1 MNMDV
6 FEARKNLVDVLI
18 KVVGETLTYAEVLS
32 DLKFLLGAET
42 VAKFG
47 GGNSMPMMQW
57 VRLVTQLSELEA
69 GLSPLTRVLEP
80 YLSDKSEW
88 RTFVSAAEV
97 YCIRIADARSNDGKL
112 STTLG
117 HERLIQC
124 DQLLSQLRF
133 LSSTFHDVSPEQLE
147 RCLDLAISTRHP
159 NMPRSQ
165 VYSLLFAQGPINS
178 WDILLDRMTQLH
190 QYFDEKLLSILKNN
204 LSVVKDVSPHNDD
217 PIGSLVIML
226 LSPLNK
232 TDSDRYSFRAYYC
245 GANAAS
251 VDEWVKVFDPANDI
265 QIRHSAWRQDLQAL
279 LPGLLCE
286 ARAMRATM
294 HEKLML
300 EIFLPTELID
310 AEIHTLKLSLLSDS
324 EEENVGYKY
333 PIVARS
339 AWGYQTFVER
349 KHEATSDSPLISRWR
364 HSTKIMQS
372 GEKRCRW
379 WHDTVV
385 TPDDE
390 QEQARID
397 SQHYFNELR
406 AFPEYF
412 GMKRLETSTLGS
424 CYEKWKEKLMD
435 ASPAIALW
443 WRPDSTSQLEH
454 RERILQSS
462 TEESDFNP
470 TDNSQ
475 YEPVNPQSDPFANPD
490 VSDPLKL
497 SFALASAVYRGQFDK
512 GGCGQAFREMVLLVD
527 SHDRWPPPLDR
538 SPVSRCLDTRS
549 GSVEVDADE
558 MLMSG

>member
-1 MNMDV
+1 MDV

-18 KVVGETLTYAEVLS
+18 KVVGESLTYEDVVS
-32 DLKFLLGAET
+32 ELKILLGDIT
-42 VAKFG
+42 VAKFSA
-47 GGNSMPMMQW
+47 GNSMPVRQW
-57 VRLVTQLSELEA
+57 ARLVTQLSELEA
-69 GLSPLTRVLEP
+69 GLSSLTRVLEL
-80 YLSDKSEW
+80 YLSNKSEW
-88 RTFVSAAEV
+88 RTFLSAAEV
-97 YCIRIADARSNDGKL
+97 YCIYIADARSNDGKL

-117 HERLIQC
+117 RERLIQR
-124 DQLLSQLRF
+124 DQLLNQLRF

-147 RCLDLAISTRHP
+147 NCLDLAITTRHP

-165 VYSLLFAQGPINS
+165 VYSLIFAQGPINS
-178 WDILLDRMTQLH
+178 WNILLDRVAQVN
-190 QYFDEKLLSILKNN
+190 QYFDEKLISILQNN
-204 LSVVKDVSPHNDD
+204 LSVIKGVSLHSDD

-226 LSPLNK
+226 LNSLNK
-232 TDSDRYSFRAYYC
+232 TDSDSYSFRAYYC
-245 GANAAS
+245 GHNAAS

-286 ARAMRATM
+286 ARAMRASM
-294 HEKLML
+294 HEKLLL

-310 AEIHTLKLSLLSDS
+310 AEIHTLKLSLVSDS

-364 HSTKIMQS
+364 HSTKLMQS
-372 GEKRCRW
+372 GKSRFLW

-385 TPDDE
+385 PPDSE
-390 QEQARID
+390 QEQTRID
-397 SQHYFNELR
+397 SHHYFNELR

-412 GMKRLETSTLGS
+412 GMKRLETTALGS

-454 RERILQSS
+454 RETIFQSS
-462 TEESDFNP
+462 TEESDFIP

-475 YEPVNPQSDPFANPD
+475 YVPVNPQSDSFANPD

-497 SFALASAVYRGQFDK
+497 SFVLASAVYRGQFNKD
-512 GGCGQAFREMVLLVD
+512 GCGQAFREMVLLVD

-538 SPVSRCLDTRS
+538 SPVCQGLDPRS

>member
-1 MNMDV
+1 M
-6 FEARKNLVDVLI
+6 
-18 KVVGETLTYAEVLS
+18 
-32 DLKFLLGAET
+32 
-42 VAKFG
+42 
-47 GGNSMPMMQW
+47 
-57 VRLVTQLSELEA
+57 
-69 GLSPLTRVLEP
+69 
-80 YLSDKSEW
+80 
-88 RTFVSAAEV
+88 
-97 YCIRIADARSNDGKL
+97 YCIRIADAHSNDGKL

-117 HERLIQC
+117 RERLIQC

-190 QYFDEKLLSILKNN
+190 QYFDEKLLSILKNS
-204 LSVVKDVSPHNDD
+204 LSVIKDVSPHSDD

-226 LSPLNK
+226 LSSLNK

-286 ARAMRATM
+286 ARAMRASM
-294 HEKLML
+294 HEKLLL

-364 HSTKIMQS
+364 HSTKLIQS
-372 GEKRCRW
+372 GESRCLW

-385 TPDDE
+385 PLDGE
-390 QEQARID
+390 QEQARIQN
-397 SQHYFNELR
+397 QHYFNELR
-406 AFPEYF
+406 ALPEYF

-443 WRPDSTSQLEH
+443 WRPDSTSQLQH
-454 RERILQSS
+454 RESIFQSA
-462 TEESDFNP
+462 TEKSDFIP
-470 TDNSQ
+470 TDKSQ
-475 YEPVNPQSDPFANPD
+475 YESVNPRSDPFTNPD

-497 SFALASAVYRGQFDK
+497 SFALAYAVYRGQFNK

-538 SPVSRCLDTRS
+538 SPVCQGLDPRS

>member
-1 MNMDV
+1 
-6 FEARKNLVDVLI
+6 
-18 KVVGETLTYAEVLS
+18 
-32 DLKFLLGAET
+32 
-42 VAKFG
+42 
-47 GGNSMPMMQW
+47 MMQW
-57 VRLVTQLSELEA
+57 CRLVTQLSELEA
-69 GLSPLTRVLEP
+69 GLIPLTRVLES
-80 YLSDKSEW
+80 YLSHKSEW

-97 YCIRIADARSNDGKL
+97 YCIHIADARSNDGKL

-190 QYFDEKLLSILKNN
+190 QYFDEKLLSILKNS
-204 LSVVKDVSPHNDD
+204 LSVIKDVSPHNDD

-310 AEIHTLKLSLLSDS
+310 AEIHTLKLSLVSDS

-364 HSTKIMQS
+364 HSTKLMQS
-372 GEKRCRW
+372 GKSRFLW

-385 TPDDE
+385 PPDGE
-390 QEQARID
+390 QEQTRID
-397 SQHYFNELR
+397 SHHYFNELR

-412 GMKRLETSTLGS
+412 GMKRLETTALGS

-443 WRPDSTSQLEH
+443 WRPDCTSQLQH
-454 RERILQSS
+454 RESIFQSS
-462 TEESDFNP
+462 PEESDFIP

-475 YEPVNPQSDPFANPD
+475 YEPVNPQSETFANPD

-497 SFALASAVYRGQFDK
+497 SFALASAVYRGQFNK

-538 SPVSRCLDTRS
+538 SPVCQGLDPRS

>member
-1 MNMDV
+1 MDL

-32 DLKFLLGAET
+32 DLKLLLDPET

-47 GGNSMPMMQW
+47 GGSTMPVMQW
-57 VRLVTQLSELEA
+57 GRLVTQLSELEA
-69 GLSPLTRVLEP
+69 GLSPLIRVLES
-80 YLSDKSEW
+80 YLSDKREW
-88 RTFVSAAEV
+88 RTFVSATEV
-97 YCIRIADARSNDGKL
+97 YCMRIADARSNDGKL

-117 HERLIQC
+117 RERLTQC
-124 DQLLSQLRF
+124 DQLLNQLRF

-147 RCLDLAISTRHP
+147 RCLDLAISARHP
-159 NMPRSQ
+159 NMPRSR
-165 VYSLLFAQGPINS
+165 VYSLIFAQGPINS
-178 WDILLDRMTQLH
+178 WDILLDRVTQLN

-204 LSVVKDVSPHNDD
+204 LSVIRDGSPQGDD

-226 LSPLNK
+226 LNPLNK
-232 TDSDRYSFRAYYC
+232 PGSETYSFRAYYC
-245 GANAAS
+245 GHKATS

-279 LPGLLCE
+279 LPRLLCE
-286 ARAMRATM
+286 ARAMRASM
-294 HEKLML
+294 HEKLLL

-310 AEIHTLKLSLLSDS
+310 AEIHTLKLSLVSDG

-364 HSTKIMQS
+364 HSAKLMQRGKS
-372 GEKRCRW
+372 RVLW

-385 TPDDE
+385 PPDGE
-390 QEQARID
+390 QDQARID

-406 AFPEYF
+406 ALPEYF

-424 CYEKWKEKLMD
+424 CYEKWKEKMMD

-443 WRPDSTSQLEH
+443 WRPDSTSQLQH
-454 RERILQSS
+454 RESIFQSS
-462 TEESDFNP
+462 TQESDP
-470 TDNSQ
+470 IPSDNRQ
-475 YEPVNPQSDPFANPD
+475 HEPGNPQSDPFANPD

-497 SFALASAVYRGQFDK
+497 FFALASAVYRGQFNNGD
-512 GGCGQAFREMVLLVD
+512 CGQAFREMVLLVD

-538 SPVSRCLDTRS
+538 SPVSQTLADRS
-549 GSVEVDADE
+549 GSVVVDADE

>member
-1 MNMDV
+1 MDLY
-6 FEARKNLVDVLI
+6 EARKNLIVVLI
-18 KVVGETLTYAEVLS
+18 KVVGESLTYDDVVS
-32 DLKFLLGAET
+32 DLKLLLGVDT
-42 VAKFG
+42 VAKFC
-47 GGNSMPMMQW
+47 GGNSMPAIQW
-57 VRLVTQLSELEA
+57 GRLITHLSELEA
-69 GLSPLTRVLEP
+69 GLSCLTRVLKE
-80 YLSDKSEW
+80 YLSDKKDW
-88 RTFVSAAEV
+88 PAFVTAIEV
-97 YCIRIADARSNDGKL
+97 YNIRIADPRSSDGKL

-117 HERLIQC
+117 RARLMQHV
-124 DQLLSQLRF
+124 QLSDK
-133 LSSTFHDVSPEQLE
+133 LSSISCTYNNVSAAQLE
-147 RCLDLAISTRHP
+147 RCLDLAINSCYP
-159 NMPRSQ
+159 NRAHSQ
-165 VYSLLFAQGPINS
+165 VYPLVFAEGPIKS
-178 WDILLDRMTQLH
+178 WDMLLARTAQFN
-190 QYFDEKLLSILKNN
+190 QYFDERFLEILEKN
-204 LSVVKDVSPHNDD
+204 LSEIQELPPKDDD

-232 TDSDRYSFRAYYC
+232 TNSNIYSFRAYYC
-245 GANAAS
+245 GHKATN

-265 QIRHSAWRQDLQAL
+265 QIRHNAWRQDLQAL

-286 ARAMRATM
+286 ARAMRASM
-294 HEKLML
+294 HEKLLL

-310 AEIHTLKLSLLSDS
+310 AEVHTLKLSLVSDS

-364 HSTKIMQS
+364 HSTKLMQS
-372 GEKRCRW
+372 GESKCLW

-385 TPDDE
+385 PPDGE
-390 QEQARID
+390 QEQTRID
-397 SQHYFNELR
+397 SHHYFNELR

-443 WRPDSTSQLEH
+443 WRPDSTSQLQH

-462 TEESDFNP
+462 TVESDFNR

-475 YEPVNPQSDPFANPD
+475 YVPVNPQSDPFANPD

-538 SPVSRCLDTRS
+538 SPVCQGLDTRS

>member
-1 MNMDV
+1 MDV

-42 VAKFG
+42 VAKFV

-57 VRLVTQLSELEA
+57 SRLVTQLSELEA
-69 GLSPLTRVLEP
+69 GLSPLTLVLEP
-80 YLSDKSEW
+80 YLSDKREW
-88 RTFVSAAEV
+88 RTFASAAEV

-190 QYFDEKLLSILKNN
+190 QYFDEKLLSILKNS
-204 LSVVKDVSPHNDD
+204 LSVIKGVSPHNDD

-279 LPGLLCE
+279 LPRLLCE

-310 AEIHTLKLSLLSDS
+310 AEIHTLKLSLVSDS

-339 AWGYQTFVER
+339 TWGYQTFVER
-349 KHEATSDSPLISRWR
+349 KHETTSDSPLISRWR
-364 HSTKIMQS
+364 HSTKLMQS
-372 GEKRCRW
+372 GKNRLLW
-379 WHDTVV
+379 WHDTVAP
-385 TPDDE
+385 TDSE

-412 GMKRLETSTLGS
+412 GMKRLETATLGS

-443 WRPDSTSQLEH
+443 WRPDSTSQLQH
-454 RERILQSS
+454 RASIFQSLP
-462 TEESDFNP
+462 EESDSIQA
-470 TDNSQ
+470 DNSQ
-475 YEPVNPQSDPFANPD
+475 YEPANPQSDPFANPD

-512 GGCGQAFREMVLLVD
+512 GGYGQAFREMVLLVD

-538 SPVSRCLDTRS
+538 SPVSRCLVTRS

>member
-1 MNMDV
+1 MDV

-18 KVVGETLTYAEVLS
+18 KVVGESLTYDDVVFE
-32 DLKFLLGAET
+32 LKILLDDIT
-42 VAKFG
+42 VAKFS
-47 GGNSMPMMQW
+47 GGNTMPVMQW
-57 VRLVTQLSELEA
+57 GRLVTQLSELEA
-69 GLSPLTRVLEP
+69 GLSPLIRVLEQ
-80 YLSDKSEW
+80 YLSNKSEW
-88 RTFVSAAEV
+88 RSFVSAAEV
-97 YCIRIADARSNDGKL
+97 YRIRFADARSYDGKL

-117 HERLIQC
+117 RERLVQR
-124 DQLLSQLRF
+124 DQLLKQLLV
-133 LSSTFHDVSPEQLE
+133 LSSNFHDVSPELLE
-147 RCLDLAISTRHP
+147 RCLDLAISARHP
-159 NMPRSQ
+159 SMPRSQ

-178 WDILLDRMTQLH
+178 WSILLDRMAQLN

-204 LSVVKDVSPHNDD
+204 LSDIKDLPPQNDD

-226 LSPLNK
+226 LNPLYK
-232 TDSDRYSFRAYYC
+232 TDSDAYSFRAYYC
-245 GANAAS
+245 GHNAAS

-279 LPGLLCE
+279 LPRLLCE
-286 ARAMRATM
+286 ARAMRASM
-294 HEKLML
+294 HEKLLL

-310 AEIHTLKLSLLSDS
+310 AEIHTLKLALVSNG

-333 PIVARS
+333 PIVTRS

-364 HSTKIMQS
+364 HSTKLMQS
-372 GEKRCRW
+372 GKSRLLW
-379 WHDTVV
+379 WHDTVA
-385 TPDDE
+385 PNDGE
-390 QEQARID
+390 QEQACID

-406 AFPEYF
+406 ALPDYF
-412 GMKRLETSTLGS
+412 GMKRLETATLGS

-443 WRPDSTSQLEH
+443 WRPDSTSQLQH
-454 RERILQSS
+454 RESIFQSS
-462 TEESDFNP
+462 PEEIDSIQP
-470 TDNSQ
+470 DNSQ
-475 YEPVNPQSDPFANPD
+475 YEPANPQSDPFANPD

-497 SFALASAVYRGQFDK
+497 SFALASAVYRGQFNK
-512 GGCGQAFREMVLLVD
+512 SGCGQAFREMVLLVD

-538 SPVSRCLDTRS
+538 SPVSQGLDPRS

>member
-47 GGNSMPMMQW
+47 SGNSMPMMQW
-57 VRLVTQLSELEA
+57 SRLVTQLSELEA
-69 GLSPLTRVLEP
+69 GLSPLTLVLEP
-80 YLSDKSEW
+80 YLSDKREW

-97 YCIRIADARSNDGKL
+97 YCIRITDARSNDGKL

-124 DQLLSQLRF
+124 DQLLDQLRF
-133 LSSTFHDVSPEQLE
+133 LSSTFHDISPEQLE
-147 RCLDLAISTRHP
+147 SCLDLAITTRHP

-204 LSVVKDVSPHNDD
+204 LSVIKDMSLQNDD

-226 LSPLNK
+226 LNPLNK
-232 TDSDRYSFRAYYC
+232 IDSESYSFRAYYC
-245 GANAAS
+245 GHNAAN

-265 QIRHSAWRQDLQAL
+265 QIRHNAWRQDLQAL
-279 LPGLLCE
+279 LPRLLCE
-286 ARAMRATM
+286 VRAMRASM
-294 HEKLML
+294 HEKLLL

-310 AEIHTLKLSLLSDS
+310 AEIHTLKLSLVFDG
-324 EEENVGYKY
+324 EEENLGYKY

-364 HSTKIMQS
+364 HSTKLMQS
-372 GEKRCRW
+372 GKSRLLW
-379 WHDTVV
+379 WHDTVAP
-385 TPDDE
+385 TDGE
-390 QEQARID
+390 QDQARIV

-454 RERILQSS
+454 RETIFQSS
-462 TEESDFNP
+462 TEESDFIP

-475 YEPVNPQSDPFANPD
+475 YEPVNPESDPFTNPD

-497 SFALASAVYRGQFDK
+497 SFALASAVYRGQFNK

-538 SPVSRCLDTRS
+538 SPVSQGLDPRS

>member
-1 MNMDV
+1 
-6 FEARKNLVDVLI
+6 
-18 KVVGETLTYAEVLS
+18 
-32 DLKFLLGAET
+32 
-42 VAKFG
+42 
-47 GGNSMPMMQW
+47 
-57 VRLVTQLSELEA
+57 
-69 GLSPLTRVLEP
+69 
-80 YLSDKSEW
+80 
-88 RTFVSAAEV
+88 
-97 YCIRIADARSNDGKL
+97 
-112 STTLG
+112 
-117 HERLIQC
+117 
-124 DQLLSQLRF
+124 
-133 LSSTFHDVSPEQLE
+133 
-147 RCLDLAISTRHP
+147 
-159 NMPRSQ
+159 MPRSQ

-190 QYFDEKLLSILKNN
+190 QYFDEKLLSILKNS
-204 LSVVKDVSPHNDD
+204 LSVIKDVSPHNDD

-251 VDEWVKVFDPANDI
+251 VDEWVKIFDPANDI

-279 LPGLLCE
+279 LPGLLCD
-286 ARAMRATM
+286 ARAMRASM
-294 HEKLML
+294 HEKLLL

-364 HSTKIMQS
+364 HSTKLMQS
-372 GEKRCRW
+372 GESRCLW

-385 TPDDE
+385 PPDSE

-443 WRPDSTSQLEH
+443 WRPDSTSQHQH
-454 RERILQSS
+454 RERIFQSS
-462 TEESDFNP
+462 PKESDFIP
-470 TDNSQ
+470 NSNRQ
-475 YEPVNPQSDPFANPD
+475 YEPVNPQSDPIANPD

-497 SFALASAVYRGQFDK
+497 SYALASAVYRGQFDK

-538 SPVSRCLDTRS
+538 SPVCQGLDTRS